1 MKNILFLIGLTVAFS
16 CTAQTVYTWVD
27 EDGVLHFSDTP
38 TDQSAK
44 SLRLPDVQAS
54 APAPK
59 FEAST
64 PVDAG
69 ASTAMP
75 VQAQP
80 QTETTE
86 REAPTQL
93 MLTMLAPI
101 HDQTIRSNRGL
112 IPIQIELNRKLGI
125 GEQLQLMLDGRRY
138 GAPQTQPNWEL
149 KGIDRG
155 THTIAIQAHR
165 SGKLIASTS
174 PVTVY
179 LHRATLK
186 QANVLKE
193 TELPL
198 LFT

>member
-1 MKNILFLIGLTVAFS
+1 MKNILFLIGLTAAFS
-16 CTAQTVYTWVD
+16 CSAQTVYTWVD

-38 TDQSAK
+38 TDQGAK

-64 PVDAG
+64 PVD
-69 ASTAMP
+69 TAATSKTATP
-75 VQAQP
+75 AQN
-80 QTETTE
+80 QRETKTAE
-86 REAPTQL
+86 REAPAQL
-93 MLTMLAPI
+93 TLTMLTPI
-101 HDQTIRSNRGL
+101 HDQTIRNNRGL

-138 GAPQTQPNWEL
+138 GAPQTQPTWEL

-186 QANVLKE
+186 
-193 TELPL
+193 
-198 LFT
+198 

>member
-1 MKNILFLIGLTVAFS
+1 MKNILFLIGLTVALS
-16 CTAQTVYTWVD
+16 CSAQTVYTWVD
-27 EDGVLHFSDTP
+27 EDGVLHFSDNP
-38 TDQSAK
+38 SAQDAEA
-44 SLRLPDVQAS
+44 LRLPDVQAS
-54 APAPK
+54 APTPK

-64 PVDAG
+64 PVDAA
-69 ASTAMP
+69 ASSTTKTAAKT
-75 VQAQP
+75 QAE
-80 QTETTE
+80 TETTE
-86 REAPTQL
+86 RELPTQL
-93 MLTMLAPI
+93 TLTMLTPV
-101 HDQTIRSNRGL
+101 HDQTIRNNRGL

-138 GAPQTQPNWEL
+138 GAPQTQPIWEL

-186 QANVLKE
+186 
-193 TELPL
+193 
-198 LFT
+198 

>member
-16 CTAQTVYTWVD
+16 CSAQTVYTWED

-38 TDQSAK
+38 TDQGAEA
-44 SLRLPDVQAS
+44 LRLPDVQAS

-64 PVDAG
+64 PVDA
-69 ASTAMP
+69 ADPSTSKTATP
-75 VQAQP
+75 AQAQKK
-80 QTETTE
+80 TDNTK
-86 REAPTQL
+86 REVPAQL
-93 MLTMLAPI
+93 ALSMLTPV

-112 IPIQIELNRKLGI
+112 IPIKIKLNRKLGI

-149 KGIDRG
+149 KGIERG

-186 QANVLKE
+186 
-193 TELPL
+193 
-198 LFT
+198 

>member
-16 CTAQTVYTWVD
+16 CSAQTVYTWVD

-64 PVDAG
+64 PVDAA
-69 ASTAMP
+69 ASAATP
-75 VQAQP
+75 AQDQL
-80 QTETTE
+80 QTETKE

-93 MLTMLAPI
+93 TLTMLTPI
-101 HDQTIRSNRGL
+101 HDQTIHSNRGF

-125 GEQLQLMLDGRRY
+125 GELLQLMLDGRRY

-186 QANVLKE
+186 
-193 TELPL
+193 
-198 LFT
+198 

>member
-1 MKNILFLIGLTVAFS
+1 MLFRS
-16 CTAQTVYTWVD
+16 
-27 EDGVLHFSDTP
+27 
-38 TDQSAK
+38 
-44 SLRLPDVQAS
+44 
-54 APAPK
+54 PAPK

-64 PVDAG
+64 PVDA
-69 ASTAMP
+69 ADPSTSKTATP
-75 VQAQP
+75 AQAQA
-80 QTETTE
+80 QEKTDNTK
-86 REAPTQL
+86 REVPAQL
-93 MLTMLAPI
+93 ALSMLTPV

-112 IPIQIELNRKLGI
+112 IPIKIELNRKLGI

-186 QANVLKE
+186 
-193 TELPL
+193 
-198 LFT
+198 

>member
-1 MKNILFLIGLTVAFS
+1 MKNILFLIGLTVAIS
-16 CTAQTVYTWVD
+16 CSAQTVYTWVD
-27 EDGVLHFSDTP
+27 EDGVLHFSDNP
-38 TDQSAK
+38 SAQDAK

-64 PVDAG
+64 PVDAA
-69 ASTAMP
+69 ASSTTKTAMP
-75 VQAQP
+75 AQD
-80 QTETTE
+80 QEKTESTK
-86 REAPTQL
+86 REAPAQL
-93 MLTMLAPI
+93 ALIMLTPV

-112 IPIQIELNRKLGI
+112 IPIQIELSRKLGI
-125 GEQLQLMLDGRRY
+125 GEQLQLILDGRRY

-186 QANVLKE
+186 
-193 TELPL
+193 
-198 LFT
+198 

>member
-16 CTAQTVYTWVD
+16 CSAQTVYTWVD

-64 PVDAG
+64 PVDVA
-69 ASTAMP
+69 ASTATSA
-75 VQAQP
+75 QAQP

-86 REAPTQL
+86 REAPAQL
-93 MLTMLAPI
+93 TLTMLTPV

-112 IPIQIELNRKLGI
+112 IPIKIELNRKLGI

-186 QANVLKE
+186 
-193 TELPL
+193 
-198 LFT
+198 

>member
-16 CTAQTVYTWVD
+16 CSAQTVYTWVD

-38 TDQSAK
+38 TDQGAK

-64 PVDAG
+64 PVDAAG
-69 ASTAMP
+69 TSTSTSTSTTKTPA
-75 VQAQP
+75 QAKAKN
-80 QTETTE
+80 TE
-86 REAPTQL
+86 REAPAQL
-93 MLTMLAPI
+93 TLTMLTPI
-101 HDQTIRSNRGL
+101 HDQTIRNNRGL

-138 GAPQTQPNWEL
+138 GAPQTQPTWEL

-186 QANVLKE
+186 
-193 TELPL
+193 
-198 LFT
+198 

>member
-1 MKNILFLIGLTVAFS
+1 MKNVLFLIGLTVALS
-16 CTAQTVYTWVD
+16 CSAQTVYTWVD
-27 EDGVLHFSDTP
+27 EEGVLHFSDNP
-38 TDQSAK
+38 SAQDAEA
-44 SLRLPDVQAS
+44 LRLPDVQAA

-64 PVDAG
+64 PVDAA
-69 ASTAMP
+69 ASSTTKTATAAKT
-75 VQAQP
+75 QAE
-80 QTETTE
+80 TETTE
-86 REAPTQL
+86 REVPTQL
-93 MLTMLAPI
+93 VLAMLTPV

-112 IPIQIELNRKLGI
+112 IPVQIELNRKLGI

-186 QANVLKE
+186 
-193 TELPL
+193 
-198 LFT
+198 

>member
-16 CTAQTVYTWVD
+16 CSAQTVYTWVD
-27 EDGVLHFSDTP
+27 EDGVLHFSDNP
-38 TDQSAK
+38 TDQGAK

-64 PVDAG
+64 PVDA
-69 ASTAMP
+69 ADPSTSTSKTATP
-75 VQAQP
+75 AQN
-80 QTETTE
+80 QQETKTTE
-86 REAPTQL
+86 REAPAQL
-93 MLTMLAPI
+93 TLTMLTPI
-101 HDQTIRSNRGL
+101 HDQTIRNNRGL

-138 GAPQTQPNWEL
+138 GAPQTQPTWEL

-186 QANVLKE
+186 
-193 TELPL
+193 
-198 LFT
+198 

>member
-1 MKNILFLIGLTVAFS
+1 MKNILFLIGLTVALS
-16 CTAQTVYTWVD
+16 CSAQTVYTWVD

-59 FEAST
+59 FEASI
-64 PVDAG
+64 PVDAA
-69 ASTAMP
+69 ASTATP
-75 VQAQP
+75 AQAQP
-80 QTETTE
+80 QTETKQ

-93 MLTMLAPI
+93 TLTMLTPI

-125 GEQLQLMLDGRRY
+125 GEQLQLMLDGRSY

-186 QANVLKE
+186 
-193 TELPL
+193 
-198 LFT
+198 